1 MNPEILQYLQAIGVH
16 PDVLTHLQS
25 GMMAGQGGNAP
36 IPQMTQGGGGNGVD
50 YTPQPGGQLNINL
63 KKQSA
68 PQPGA
73 PNLGGGGN
81 SSGGGIGSIMSL
93 AGLF

>member
-1 MNPEILQYLQAIGVH
+1 
-16 PDVLTHLQS
+16 
-25 GMMAGQGGNAP
+25 MMAGHGGNAP
-36 IPQMTQGGGGNGVD
+36 IPQMTQQGGGGNGVD

-73 PNLGGGGN
+73 PKPGAPNLGGGGN